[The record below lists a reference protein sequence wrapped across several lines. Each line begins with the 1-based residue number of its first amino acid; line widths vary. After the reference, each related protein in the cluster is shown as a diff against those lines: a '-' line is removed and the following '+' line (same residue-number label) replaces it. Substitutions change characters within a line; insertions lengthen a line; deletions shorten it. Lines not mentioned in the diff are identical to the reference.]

1 MDLLDFCN
9 SHIPQAKRLAW
20 ENYQQERQAV
30 PALPPDPRIP
40 DLSELAENGLGCAA
54 FENGE
59 MIGFLCCLAPMDNA
73 FTTTARGTFSPI
85 YAHGAARE
93 DRIRIYQKLYQAAA
107 QKWANAGISSHSIG
121 LYAHDRE
128 SITAFF
134 QYGFGL
140 RCIDAIRPMTPIRSP
155 ACEGFSFFEIPPE
168 SRGRLEPLHRMLN
181 AHFEKSPCFMKHTGP
196 DLWITKKTRLFA
208 AENSEGVA
216 AYIETADAAENF
228 VTELP
233 QVQNICGAFCLPA
246 HRGKGLYPSLLNF
259 LINVLASE
267 GYTLLGVD
275 YESFNPTAAG
285 FWQKHFTPYTNG
297 VVRRID
303 ENVLGW

>member
-1 MDLLDFCN
+1 M
-9 SHIPQAKRLAW
+9 
-20 ENYQQERQAV
+20 

-128 SITAFF
+128 AITAFF

-196 DLWITKKTRLFA
+196 DLWITKKP
-208 AENSEGVA
+208 V
-216 AYIETADAAENF
+216 
-228 VTELP
+228 
-233 QVQNICGAFCLPA
+233 CLQQKIW
-246 HRGKGLYPSLLNF
+246 KGLPLILKRRMRRKILLQSCHKYR
-259 LINVLASE
+259 ISVVLSVCQRTGERDCIPA
-267 GYTLLGVD
+267 
-275 YESFNPTAAG
+275 F
-285 FWQKHFTPYTNG
+285 
-297 VVRRID
+297 
-303 ENVLGW
+303 